1 VKQDVQE
8 YFEKKVW
15 PFVPDAWIDHAK
27 TVKVYEVTFTKIFY
41 RYQPLQSVA
50 TITEEIVQL
59 EKETEGLLN
68 EIIA

>member
-1 VKQDVQE
+1 M
-8 YFEKKVW
+8 
-15 PFVPDAWIDHAK
+15 PDAWIDHAK